1 MLLFLS
7 CLAFISL
14 GLPDGLL
21 GVAWPSMR
29 AYFGRDL
36 DALGLLLAVATAG
49 YVASSASS
57 GRLLRHLNLATV
69 LALSCL
75 TTAVAL
81 LAYALTPVWI
91 VAVLFAA
98 VLGAGGGAID
108 AALNTYAARN
118 HGPRVLNWLHACF
131 GFGAASGPVI
141 MTSVLSAGLPWQR
154 GYAIVGFA
162 QLALAAAFAATTSR
176 WPRAGHAGGEAGAE
190 EPATLPA
197 TLRLAAARLG
207 IVTFFIYS
215 GVEASFGAWTYT
227 LLTVA
232 REVPPLQAGAA
243 VSAFWGGLAAGRLAA
258 AFGGNVSVRLLL
270 TGSVACVVLGA
281 VLVWLDAGPPV
292 SIAGVL
298 LAGFGSGPIFPSLVA
313 VTPARLGAA
322 HAANG
327 VGFQIAAA
335 SLGIAVLPSIV
346 GIVADTFGIELIATL
361 LLAFAI
367 LLGLACLLLEL
378 VAPIRTVPR
387 MP

>member
-7 CLAFISL
+7 GLAFISL

-29 AYFGRDL
+29 EYFGRDL
-36 DALGLLLAVATAG
+36 DALGVLLAVATAG

-57 GRLLRHLNLATV
+57 GRLLRHLNLASV

-81 LAYALTPVWI
+81 LAYALTPFWI

-131 GFGAASGPVI
+131 GLGAASGPVI
-141 MTSVLSAGLPWQR
+141 MTAVLGAGLPWQR

-162 QLALAAAFAATTSR
+162 QLALAGAFTATTRR
-176 WPRAGHAGGEAGAE
+176 WPRAGHADGEDAAA

-207 IVTFFIYS
+207 IVTFFVYS

-227 LLTVA
+227 LLTLA
-232 REVPPLQAGAA
+232 REVPPVQAGAA

-258 AFGGNVSVRLLL
+258 AFGGDVTVRLLL
-270 TGSVACVVLGA
+270 TGSVSCVVIGA
-281 VLVWLDAGPPV
+281 ALVWLDAGPPV

-346 GIVADTFGIELIATL
+346 GIVADTFGVELIATM
-361 LLAFAI
+361 LLAFAA
-367 LLGLACLLLEL
+367 LLGLVVLMLEM
-378 VAPIRTVPR
+378 VAPIPKHL
-387 MP
+387 